1 MYKILHYISKINTF
15 FLILCILYFA
25 IKGSLGNIISIFIAN
40 NIVFEIIYIILALV
54 VIFKFIHISSPY
66 SKYLNNKT
74 NS

>member
-25 IKGSLGNIISIFIAN
+25 IRGTLGNIINIFIAD

-54 VIFKFIHISSPY
+54 LIFKFIHISSPY
-66 SKYLNNKT
+66 SRYLNNKKS
-74 NS
+74 N